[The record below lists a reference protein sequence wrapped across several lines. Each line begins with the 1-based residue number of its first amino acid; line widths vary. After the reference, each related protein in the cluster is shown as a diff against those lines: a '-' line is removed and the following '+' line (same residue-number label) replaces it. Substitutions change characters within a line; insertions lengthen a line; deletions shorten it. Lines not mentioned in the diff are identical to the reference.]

1 MAETCGTA
9 KVDGARLTWC
19 EIDLKQETLRLWLR
33 DPEGRPWGTFDRLSE
48 ALEADGKTLGLA
60 MNAGMYHQDRAPVGH
75 YVEEGK
81 NLMRVITSEGP
92 GNFGLL
98 PNGVFCLKGSTASV
112 VESRAFAKSGVQCE
126 FATQS
131 GPMLVIDGALH
142 PRFLVDSNS
151 YKRRNGV
158 GTKQDGAKVI
168 LAITDDPMTF
178 HQFARFFRDQAKTPN
193 ALFLDGSVSR
203 LYAPNLKR
211 HDLGHPMGPILGT
224 VVPNG

>member
-1 MAETCGTA
+1 
-9 KVDGARLTWC
+9 
-19 EIDLKQETLRLWLR
+19 
-33 DPEGRPWGTFDRLSE
+33 
-48 ALEADGKTLGLA
+48 
-60 MNAGMYHQDRAPVGH
+60 
-75 YVEEGK
+75 
-81 NLMRVITSEGP
+81 
-92 GNFGLL
+92 
-98 PNGVFCLKGSTASV
+98 
-112 VESRAFAKSGVQCE
+112 
-126 FATQS
+126 
-131 GPMLVIDGALH
+131 MLVIDGALH

-158 GTKQDGAKVI
+158 GTTHDGAKVI